1 MNRHEEDSSRSPSP
15 PLLSK
20 DELRARVL
28 PQMILSD
35 GSEGSNTGPP
45 APPPHYISSAGR
57 ARLRFEVEGNAIVTG
72 GLGALGLECSRA
84 LLEHGLSGLVIFDR
98 DTEQAQAT
106 VADLKKSFSSRTI
119 IFKEVDVTDEIAVG
133 QAVAEAGRELGSI
146 DILLCFAGIVSC
158 GHALDLSAAE
168 FRRTI
173 DVNTTGSFL
182 CAQAVARLMVEQ
194 DTGGSIIFTASISGH
209 RVNYPQP
216 QVAYNVSKSAVLMM
230 KNSLA
235 AEWARYGIRVN
246 SVSPGY
252 MDTVLNEG
260 AGLAQARAIWASR
273 TPFGRMGQPTELTGA
288 VVLLASSAGS
298 YITGTDI
305 ILDGGITLF

>member
-1 MNRHEEDSSRSPSP
+1 M
-15 PLLSK
+15 
-20 DELRARVL
+20 VF
-28 PQMILSD
+28 SD

-45 APPPHYISSAGR
+45 APAPHYISSAGR

-72 GLGALGLECSRA
+72 GLGALGLEASRA

-98 DTEQAQAT
+98 DSEQAQVT
-106 VADLKKSFSSRTI
+106 VQDLKRSFATRTI

-133 QAVAEAGRELGSI
+133 NAVAEAGRELGSI
-146 DILLCFAGIVSC
+146 DILLCFAGVVSC
-158 GHALDLSAAE
+158 MHALEMPAAE
-168 FRRTI
+168 FRRTLDI
-173 DVNTTGSFL
+173 NTTGSFL

-209 RVNYPQP
+209 RANFPQP
-216 QVAYNVSKSAVLMM
+216 QVAYNVSKSGVLMM
-230 KNSLA
+230 KNCLA

-260 AGLAQARAIWASR
+260 AGLAQARAAWASR
-273 TPFGRMGQPTELTGA
+273 TPVSSHQ
-288 VVLLASSAGS
+288 LLLKP
-298 YITGTDI
+298 DKM
-305 ILDGGITLF
+305 FC